1 MQVNIMKAST
11 TKEDTKRVVT
21 TEVSNT
27 LNTTRE
33 ASIASTGTAMK
44 RRNGNGLLKRR
55 VTVASSDKRLT
66 ASLCANSSFAGS
78 CIEAASRQI
87 DCGAVALYAKRP
99 ALPSSDLKAAS
110 RGYAYRTISFYI
122 PLLSEKGTRKQQSAW
137 IANRSLETSQ
147 RLRLHRPP

>member
-1 MQVNIMKAST
+1 MQANIMKVNIMKVNIMKAST

-33 ASIASTGTAMK
+33 ASIASMGTAMK
-44 RRNGNGLLKRR
+44 RRKGNGLLKRR

-66 ASLCANSSFAGS
+66 ASLRANSSFAGS

-87 DCGAVALYAKRP
+87 VCGAVALYAKRP

-110 RGYAYRTISFYI
+110 RGYAYRTIS
-122 PLLSEKGTRKQQSAW
+122 LLHSTSLRKRHKKATT
-137 IANRSLETSQ
+137 SLD
-147 RLRLHRPP
+147 R